1 MLEDRGK
8 MPLPH
13 VFLVNE
19 NIKLIVMGRIVGVAS
34 SHELYAPQCNVYNA
48 LSK

>member
-13 VFLVNE
+13 VFLANE
-19 NIKLIVMGRIVGVAS
+19 NIKLIMMGKNSGSGFQPRIICSAV
-34 SHELYAPQCNVYNA
+34 QC
-48 LSK
+48 L